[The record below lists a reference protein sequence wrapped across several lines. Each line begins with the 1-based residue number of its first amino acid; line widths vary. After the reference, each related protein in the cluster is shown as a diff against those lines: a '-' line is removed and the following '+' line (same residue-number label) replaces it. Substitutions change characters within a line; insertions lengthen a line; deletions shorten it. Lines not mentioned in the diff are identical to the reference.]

1 MHGMRDM
8 AGLSLGRGHG
18 VATCS
23 LRTTRDSTQLQ
34 HMFNYKT
41 NLLMHLTCG
50 YKPDMI
56 TGTKLNI
63 VRGEGLA
70 GDGERPR
77 PPGSPG
83 VRRGAAA
90 G

>member
-34 HMFNYKT
+34 NMFKYKT
-41 NLLMHLTCG
+41 N
-50 YKPDMI
+50 
-56 TGTKLNI
+56 
-63 VRGEGLA
+63 
-70 GDGERPR
+70 
-77 PPGSPG
+77 
-83 VRRGAAA
+83 
-90 G
+90 